1 MLAEK
6 NSMFL
11 LGALAL
17 FACLVSADYND
28 RNMQPG
34 SLLVRAEDTSGEGV
48 DEELQIMEILKDA
61 RIANEINNDEGRFRA
76 RNLTHSPESPEYN
89 SVKIKYVNSYTTPAK
104 IKIMGPYDSGTNYLS
119 KLMQANNLEEHHIL
133 DPSINER
140 VVEGG
145 WKHWPEQYAP
155 DDLFTDKDRLVIYL
169 VRHPL
174 SWFQSIKKATY
185 DISCED
191 VVGTGACDFD
201 FQKLRWTRQWT
212 NLNLLNAVGGQSG
225 TVVHFN
231 NLASIWNLYYDGYLN
246 QNKLP
251 MMMVRY
257 EDLLTQPEVVLTAI
271 ASALGTALDGKFN
284 EVTEKAKPDY
294 SRDFSSA
301 YNWNVKKQFLTE
313 YTNEDLMRLH
323 GQVDQKLIEQ
333 FGYVWPESVDPLV

>member
-1 MLAEK
+1 
-6 NSMFL
+6 MFL

-17 FACLVSADYND
+17 CACLVSADYTG
-28 RNMQPG
+28 RKMQPE
-34 SLLVRAEDTSGEGV
+34 SFIEAEDVSSNGIADQMGY
-48 DEELQIMEILKDA
+48 QMEMEFLKDA
-61 RIANEINNDEGRFRA
+61 RLAQQINDDGRFHA
-76 RNLTHSPESPEYN
+76 RNLTYSPESPEYN
-89 SVKIKYVNSYTTPAK
+89 NVKIKYVNSYTTPAK

-119 KLMQANNLEEHHIL
+119 KLMAANNLEEHHIL
-133 DPSINER
+133 DPSINEI

-155 DDLFTDKDRLVIYL
+155 DDLFDDNDRLVIYL
-169 VRHPL
+169 CRHPL

-212 NLNLLNAVGGQSG
+212 NLNLLNAVGGESG

-231 NLASIWNLYYDGYLN
+231 NLASIWNLYYGGYLN
-246 QNKLP
+246 QDKLP

-271 ASALGTALDGKFN
+271 ASALGTALDGDFKAIH
-284 EVTEKAKPDY
+284 EKAKPDY

-301 YNWNVKKQFLTE
+301 YDWNVKKQYLSE

-323 GQVDQKLIEQ
+323 GQVDQNLVKQ
-333 FGYVWPESVDPLV
+333 FGYVWPDSVDPLA